1 MRVMETPVLPPL
13 TLRPSRRLAVVLGAA
28 HAVALLLLTL
38 LPLDWW
44 LMTALGALLLWSAM
58 HAIHHHAL
66 RRGADSVNTLEFSG
80 RAQLRVRTRD
90 GRWEDATV
98 LGSSFV
104 SVALIV
110 LNLGIAGRRL
120 PLHVVIPGD
129 SADAEALRR
138 LRVWL
143 RWGPQSAADTATPY

>member
-1 MRVMETPVLPPL
+1 MQVMETPVLPPIAL
-13 TLRPSRRLAVVLGAA
+13 GPSPRLALVLGAV

-38 LPLDWW
+38 LPLAWW
-44 LMTALGALLLWSAM
+44 LHAVLGVLLLWSAL
-58 HAIHHHAL
+58 HSIHHHAL
-66 RRGADSVNTLEFSG
+66 RRGADAIDRLEFSD
-80 RAQLRVRTRD
+80 RTALRLRTRD
-90 GRWEDATV
+90 GRWHDAVV

-104 SVALIV
+104 SAALIV

-129 SADAEALRR
+129 SADADELRR

-143 RWGPQSAADTATPY
+143 RWGPQSAADTAIPF